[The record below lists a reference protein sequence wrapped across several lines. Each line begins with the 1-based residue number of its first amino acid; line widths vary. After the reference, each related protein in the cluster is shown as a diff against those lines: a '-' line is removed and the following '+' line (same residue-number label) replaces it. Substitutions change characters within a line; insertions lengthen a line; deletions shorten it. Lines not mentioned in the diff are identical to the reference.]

1 MKVLTIDDKEVKS
14 FLRKLGVNLDKT
26 RKVKITF
33 EVGSCVILEIEKFV
47 DRDDFKNAQIE
58 LKSYELKEKDAEHK
72 FKVGE
77 KIRFIR
83 KLDENNNTEN
93 ESYFSEDMR
102 YLEDR
107 EPREILSIDYECVGI
122 PNAFEA
128 ELEGIIGSW
137 VYYEDD
143 FEKVE
148 E

>member
-77 KIRFIR
+77 KIRFVGT
-83 KLDENNNTEN
+83 LDDYYMTEN
-93 ESYFSEDMR
+93 ELYFVEDMR

-107 EPREILSIDYECVGI
+107 EPREILSIDYECVGV
-122 PNAFEA
+122 PNAFKA
-128 ELEGIIGSW
+128 ELEGIIGRW